1 MRLGSVALSLL
12 VALVV
17 SALATAGTTASRQS
31 ASDPALAKFYG
42 QKLVWKACGAGFDCT
57 KALVPLDYAKP
68 KGPTIKLALKRVKG
82 TAAKRVGTL
91 FFDPGGPGGS
101 GVELVAQ
108 IGPSL
113 STNLQGRYDI
123 VGLDPRGVGASN
135 PLECISDARLDA
147 WFAKPAAPATAA
159 AKKAYIRAI
168 TQFGKSCLRTSG
180 ALAAH
185 VSTVEVA
192 KDLDVLRALVGD
204 RKLSYLGWSYGT
216 KIGSV
221 YAELFPTLVGR
232 MVLDG
237 PEHPRFEGVE
247 AERSQLRG
255 YEIALRAFVRDCVAR
270 ADCPLGTSDAAMQNL
285 ASFVQGLAGKPIPT
299 SEPQRPLTDSRAVVG
314 IIGRL
319 YTPSTGW
326 PLLRAALTAGL
337 QGDGTF
343 LAGLADQ
350 YIGRQESG
358 YSKNGNEFEANQ
370 AVVCL
375 DSASRKGASVAE
387 KALPEFRTISPVL
400 GPMFAW
406 NAAVCELWPIK
417 AANPR
422 PAINPV
428 GAPPV
433 LVVGT
438 TRDNATP
445 YSQAVALAKALPKS
459 VLLTYDGDGHLAYL
473 TRGSKC
479 IDTAVNRYFLTGK
492 LPPKGTR
499 CTS

>member
-1 MRLGSVALSLL
+1 MRLGSVALSLF
-12 VALVV
+12 VALVL
-17 SALATAGTTASRQS
+17 SALATAGTGASNPPQT
-31 ASDPALAKFYG
+31 DPAMARFYN
-42 QKLVWKACGAGFDCT
+42 QKLTWKACGKGFQCA
-57 KALVPLDYAKP
+57 KALAPLDYAKP
-68 KGPTIKLALKRVKG
+68 KGPTIKVALKRVKG

-91 FFDPGGPGGS
+91 FLDPGGPGGS
-101 GVELVAQ
+101 GVDVVAQ
-108 IGPSL
+108 VGAEL
-113 STNLQGRYDI
+113 STNLQGRYDV
-123 VGLDPRGVGASN
+123 VGLDPRGVGAST

-159 AKKAYIRAI
+159 ARKAYIGAI
-168 TQFGKSCLRTSG
+168 TQFGKGCLRNSG

-237 PEHPRFEGVE
+237 PEHPRFEGVA

-255 YEIALRAFVRDCVAR
+255 YQIALQAFVRDCVAR
-270 ADCPLGTSDAAMQNL
+270 ADCPLGTGGAAMQNL
-285 ASFVQGLAGKPIPT
+285 ASFVEGLARKPIPT
-299 SEPQRPLTDSRAVVG
+299 SEPQRPLTDSRAVLG
-314 IIGRL
+314 ITSQL
-319 YTPSTGW
+319 YNPSTGW
-326 PLLRAALTAGL
+326 PLLRAALTTGL
-337 QGDGTF
+337 QGNGKL

-358 YSKNGNEFEANQ
+358 YAKNGNEFEANE

-406 NAAVCELWPIK
+406 NAAVCEMWPIK
-417 AANPR
+417 ASNPR
-422 PAINPV
+422 PAINPA
-428 GAPPV
+428 GAPPI

-459 VLLTYDGDGHLAYL
+459 VLLTFDGDGHLAYL
-473 TRGSKC
+473 VRGSKC
-479 IDTAVNRYFLTGK
+479 IDNAVNRYFLTGK